1 ADPGD
6 VAAVLR
12 LLDALRGAAAPAR
25 ELRPLPHPA
34 RPGTHRPRPL
44 AAGGPRRLLPGPP
57 PHGRRPPVAG
67 ARRSFLFLPGFLPGR
82 GCDRGRPLPRAAARP
97 SPPGAPRRAAR

>member
-1 ADPGD
+1 PPHVQGPPPGPAGGVRPGPRRRPRADPGD

-67 ARRSFLFLPGFLPGR
+67 ARSSFLFLPGFLPGR
-82 GCDRGRPLPRAAARP
+82 G
-97 SPPGAPRRAAR
+97 